1 MTSLRIG
8 TRGSP
13 LALWQAKHVAA
24 AIAKNGGPP
33 TKLITIQTSG
43 DRLSDANLSTIGGKR
58 LFVKEIE
65 EALIEDRIDLAVH
78 SAKDLP
84 SERLSGLSIRAALPR
99 EDPRDAIVA
108 SQSNQLDVSQV
119 TATSILG
126 SSENHLRV
134 GTGSIRRT
142 AQLRHAF
149 PGINIS
155 SVRGN
160 VGTRLRKLDDGNF
173 DLLVLATAGLLRL
186 NLANR
191 ITARIPS
198 DLCVPAPGQGI
209 VVGEYRNNDTGTDEL
224 LASIADPETT
234 AALAAE
240 RALVTALGAD
250 CQVPL
255 GAMATPFDDRLIVR
269 GVVASPDGKMLINQE
284 AHGSFADASN
294 VGREVA
300 SLLLKHGADSIL
312 SAARSMAE

>member
-33 TKLITIQTSG
+33 TKLITIRTSG
-43 DRLSDANLSTIGGKR
+43 DRLSNASLSKIGGKR

-65 EALIEDRIDLAVH
+65 EALVEDRIDLAVH

-84 SERLSGLSIRAALPR
+84 SERLPGLSICAALPR

-119 TATSILG
+119 TAISILG
-126 SSENHLRV
+126 SSKSPLRI

-142 AQLRHAF
+142 AQLKHAF

-198 DLCVPAPGQGI
+198 ELCVPAPGQGI
-209 VVGEYRNNDTGTDEL
+209 VVGEYRNNDAETDEL

-255 GAMATPFDDRLIVR
+255 GAIATPSGDQLIVR
-269 GVVASPDGKMLINQE
+269 GVVASPDGKTLINQE

-300 SLLLKHGADSIL
+300 SLLLKHGAESIL

>member
-1 MTSLRIG
+1 VTSLRIG

-33 TKLITIQTSG
+33 TKLITIRTSG
-43 DRLSDANLSTIGGKR
+43 DRLSNASLSKIGGKR

-65 EALIEDRIDLAVH
+65 EALVEDRIDLAVH

-84 SERLSGLSIRAALPR
+84 SERLPGLSICAALPR

-119 TATSILG
+119 TAISILG
-126 SSENHLRV
+126 SSKSPLRI

-142 AQLRHAF
+142 AQLKHAF

-198 DLCVPAPGQGI
+198 ELCVPAPGQGI
-209 VVGEYRNNDTGTDEL
+209 VVGEYRNNDAETDEL

-255 GAMATPFDDRLIVR
+255 GAIATPSGDQLIVR
-269 GVVASPDGKMLINQE
+269 GVVASPDGKTLINQE

-300 SLLLKHGADSIL
+300 SLLLKHGAESIL

>member
-1 MTSLRIG
+1 VTNLRIG

-13 LALWQAKHVAA
+13 LALWQAQHVAE
-24 AIAKNGGPP
+24 AITRVGGPP
-33 TKLITIQTSG
+33 VELVTIQTSG
-43 DRLSDANLSTIGGKR
+43 DRLSDTNLSTVGGKR

-65 EALIEDRIDLAVH
+65 EALLEDRIDLAVH

-84 SERLSGLSIRAALPR
+84 AERLPELSIQAALPR

-108 SQSNQLDVSQV
+108 SQSTQLEVAHATTSSILNSNKNQLK
-119 TATSILG
+119 
-126 SSENHLRV
+126 V

-160 VGTRLRKLDDGNF
+160 VGTRLRKLDEGRF
-173 DLLVLATAGLLRL
+173 DLLVLATAGLIRL
-186 NLANR
+186 NLINR
-191 ITARIPS
+191 ITTRIPS

-209 VVGEYRNNDTGTDEL
+209 VVGEYRKDDSETAEL
-224 LASIADPETT
+224 LASIADRDTT

-255 GAMATPFDDRLIVR
+255 GAMATPSGEQLIVR
-269 GVVASPDGKMLINQE
+269 GVVASPDGKTLITQE
-284 AHGSFADASN
+284 AHGNLIDAESI
-294 VGREVA
+294 GCEVA
-300 SLLLKHGADSIL
+300 ALLLEHGAGTIL
-312 SAARSMAE
+312 SSVRSMSE

>member
-33 TKLITIQTSG
+33 TKLITIRTSG
-43 DRLSDANLSTIGGKR
+43 DRLSNASLSKIGGKR

-65 EALIEDRIDLAVH
+65 EALVEDRIDLAVH

-84 SERLSGLSIRAALPR
+84 SERLPGLSICAALPR

-108 SQSNQLDVSQV
+108 SQSNQLDVSQI
-119 TATSILG
+119 TAISILG

-142 AQLRHAF
+142 AQLKHAF

-198 DLCVPAPGQGI
+198 ELCVPAPGQGI
-209 VVGEYRNNDTGTDEL
+209 VVGEYRNNDAETDEL

-255 GAMATPFDDRLIVR
+255 GAIATPSGDQLIVR
-269 GVVASPDGKMLINQE
+269 GVVASPDGKTLINQE

-300 SLLLKHGADSIL
+300 SLLLKHGAESIL

>member
-1 MTSLRIG
+1 MTNLRIG

-13 LALWQAKHVAA
+13 LALWQAQHVAE
-24 AIAKNGGPP
+24 AITRVGGPP
-33 TKLITIQTSG
+33 VELVTIQTSG
-43 DRLSDANLSTIGGKR
+43 DRLSDTNLSTVGGKR

-65 EALIEDRIDLAVH
+65 EALLEDRIDLAVH

-84 SERLSGLSIRAALPR
+84 AERLPELSIQAALPR

-108 SQSNQLDVSQV
+108 SQSTQLEVAHATTSSILNSNKNQLK
-119 TATSILG
+119 
-126 SSENHLRV
+126 V

-160 VGTRLRKLDDGNF
+160 VGTRLRKLDEGRF
-173 DLLVLATAGLLRL
+173 DLLVLATAGLIRL
-186 NLANR
+186 NLINR
-191 ITARIPS
+191 ITTRIPS

-209 VVGEYRNNDTGTDEL
+209 VVGEYRKDDSETAEL
-224 LASIADPETT
+224 LASIADRDTT

-255 GAMATPFDDRLIVR
+255 GAMATPSGDQLIVR
-269 GVVASPDGKMLINQE
+269 GVVASPDGKTLITQE
-284 AHGSFADASN
+284 AHGNLIDAESI
-294 VGREVA
+294 GCEVA
-300 SLLLKHGADSIL
+300 ALLLEHGAGTIL
-312 SAARSMAE
+312 SSVRSMSE

>member
-1 MTSLRIG
+1 MTTLRIG

-13 LALWQAKHVAA
+13 LALWQAEHVAK
-24 AIAKNGGPP
+24 AITRIGGPP
-33 TKLITIQTSG
+33 TELIKIQTSG
-43 DRLSDANLSTIGGKR
+43 DRLSDTNLSNVGGKR

-65 EALIEDRIDLAVH
+65 EALLEDRIDLAVH

-84 SERLSGLSIRAALPR
+84 AERLPELSIQAALPR

-108 SQSNQLDVSQV
+108 RRSNQLDVAH
-119 TATSILG
+119 ATTSSILN
-126 SSENHLRV
+126 SNKNQLRI

-160 VGTRLRKLDDGNF
+160 VGTRLRKLDEGRF
-173 DLLVLATAGLLRL
+173 DLLVLATAGLIRL
-186 NLANR
+186 NLINR
-191 ITARIPS
+191 ITTRIPS

-209 VVGEYRNNDTGTDEL
+209 VVGEYRKNDAETAKL
-224 LASIADPETT
+224 LASIADRNTT

-255 GAMATPFDDRLIVR
+255 GAMATPSGDQLIVR
-269 GVVASPDGKMLINQE
+269 GVVASPDGKTLITQE
-284 AHGSFADASN
+284 AHGNLIDAESI
-294 VGREVA
+294 GCEVA
-300 SLLLKHGADSIL
+300 ALLLQHGAGTIL
-312 SAARSMAE
+312 SSVRSMSE

>member
-1 MTSLRIG
+1 MTTLRIG

-13 LALWQAKHVAA
+13 LALWQAEHVAE
-24 AIAKNGGPP
+24 AITRVGGPP
-33 TKLITIQTSG
+33 AELVTIQTSG
-43 DRLSDANLSTIGGKR
+43 DRISNTNLSKVGGKR

-65 EALIEDRIDLAVH
+65 EALLEDRIDLAVH

-84 SERLSGLSIRAALPR
+84 AERLPELSIQAALTR

-108 SQSNQLDVSQV
+108 SQSKQLDVAH
-119 TATSILG
+119 ATTSSILD
-126 SSENHLRV
+126 SNKNQLRV

-160 VGTRLRKLDDGNF
+160 VGTRLRKLDEGKF
-173 DLLVLATAGLLRL
+173 DLLVLATAGLIRL
-186 NLANR
+186 NLINR
-191 ITARIPS
+191 ITTRIPS

-209 VVGEYRNNDTGTDEL
+209 VVGEYRKNDAKTEKL
-224 LASIADPETT
+224 LTSIADRNTT

-255 GAMATPFDDRLIVR
+255 GAMATPSGDQLVVR
-269 GVVASPDGKMLINQE
+269 GVVASPDGKTLITQKARGNLTN
-284 AHGSFADASN
+284 ADSI
-294 VGREVA
+294 GREVA
-300 SLLLKHGADSIL
+300 GLLLENGAGTIL
-312 SAARSMAE
+312 STLRSMSE

>member
-1 MTSLRIG
+1 
-8 TRGSP
+8 
-13 LALWQAKHVAA
+13 
-24 AIAKNGGPP
+24 
-33 TKLITIQTSG
+33 
-43 DRLSDANLSTIGGKR
+43 

-65 EALIEDRIDLAVH
+65 EALLEDRIDLAVH

-84 SERLSGLSIRAALPR
+84 AERLPELSIQAALPR

-108 SQSNQLDVSQV
+108 SQSTQLEVAHATTSSILNSNKNQLK
-119 TATSILG
+119 
-126 SSENHLRV
+126 V

-160 VGTRLRKLDDGNF
+160 VGTRLRKLDEGRF
-173 DLLVLATAGLLRL
+173 DLLVLATAGLIRL
-186 NLANR
+186 NLINR
-191 ITARIPS
+191 ITTRIPS

-209 VVGEYRNNDTGTDEL
+209 VVGEYRKDDSETAEL
-224 LASIADPETT
+224 LASIADRDTT

-255 GAMATPFDDRLIVR
+255 GAMATPSGEQLIVR
-269 GVVASPDGKMLINQE
+269 GVVASPDGKTLITQE
-284 AHGSFADASN
+284 AHGNLIDAESI
-294 VGREVA
+294 GCEVA
-300 SLLLKHGADSIL
+300 ALLLEHGAGTIL
-312 SAARSMAE
+312 SSVRSMSE

>member
-13 LALWQAKHVAA
+13 LALWQAKHVAV

-33 TKLITIQTSG
+33 TKLITIRTSG
-43 DRLSDANLSTIGGKR
+43 DRLSNASLSKIGGKR

-65 EALIEDRIDLAVH
+65 EALVEDRIDLAVH

-84 SERLSGLSIRAALPR
+84 SERLPGLSICAALPR

-119 TATSILG
+119 TAISILG
-126 SSENHLRV
+126 SSKSPLRI

-142 AQLRHAF
+142 AQLKHAF

-198 DLCVPAPGQGI
+198 ELCVPAPGQGI
-209 VVGEYRNNDTGTDEL
+209 VVGEYRNNDAETDEL

-255 GAMATPFDDRLIVR
+255 GAIATPSDDQLIVR
-269 GVVASPDGKMLINQE
+269 GVVASPDGKTLINQE

-300 SLLLKHGADSIL
+300 SLLLKHGAESIL